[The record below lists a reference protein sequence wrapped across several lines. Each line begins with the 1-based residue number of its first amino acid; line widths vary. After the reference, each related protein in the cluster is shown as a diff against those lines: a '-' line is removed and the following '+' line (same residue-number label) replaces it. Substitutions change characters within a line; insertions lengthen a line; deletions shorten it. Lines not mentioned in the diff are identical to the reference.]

1 MAAGRGNTALKSRAR
16 LKVGITIAPAQDA
29 QALLWANGL
38 SQNIVYLALL
48 LQRLPIV
55 GEVGLICDIQP
66 HAVADSYGL
75 PVWGVGHAV
84 EHCDVVVELGSRS
97 FSTEHVERLRARG
110 GKIVSFVAGNV
121 MAFNFEALAHGRN
134 AGEIVPK
141 HQFDAA
147 WLLPQH
153 WHMCRSYCSIIGS
166 PNVCEIPVL
175 WDPVFLN
182 QTAALMRKN
191 IFWREPEGGKYTLG
205 CFDPNIN
212 VLKTF
217 HLPLLVT
224 EEAYRAD
231 SSRIDKLLLFS
242 AAHMKET
249 RHVTEMI
256 LATDIGRDGLI
267 SLEGRHSLAHV
278 MGSNVHG
285 VVTHQW
291 ENNRNYLYYEVL
303 YMGWPLIHNVPS
315 LRDAG
320 YYYESFN
327 PQDGGRALQEAL
339 RGHPEIRVRQ
349 RDAIR
354 EALWSV
360 NVNNPV
366 NQDRYSELLQ
376 QVMG

>member
-1 MAAGRGNTALKSRAR
+1 MKRKVR

-66 HAVADSYGL
+66 HAVANGYGL
-75 PVWGVGHAV
+75 PVWGVADAAA
-84 EHCDVVVELGSRS
+84 HCDVVIELGSRS
-97 FSTEHVERLRARG
+97 FGAQQIEVLRAHG

-121 MAFNFEALAHGRN
+121 MAFNFEALAHGGG
-134 AGEIVPK
+134 AGEQLVQHK
-141 HQFDAA
+141 FDAA

-153 WHMCRSYCSIIGS
+153 WHMCRSYCSLIGS
-166 PNVCEIPVL
+166 SNVQQIPVL

-191 IFWREPEGGKYTLG
+191 VFWREPENGKYALG
-205 CFDPNIN
+205 CFDPNVN

-224 EEAYRAD
+224 EEAYRRD
-231 SSRIDKLLLFS
+231 KSRIEKLLLFS
-242 AAHMKET
+242 AMRLKDS

-256 LATDIGRDGLI
+256 LATDIGQAGRV
-267 SLEGRHSLAHV
+267 SLEERHALVHV
-278 MGSNVHG
+278 MGSHVQA

-303 YMGWPLIHNVPS
+303 YLGWPLIHNVPS
-315 LRDAG
+315 LGEAG
-320 YYYESFN
+320 YAYEQFD
-327 PQDGGRALQEAL
+327 PQSGGLALTEAL
-339 RGHPEIRVRQ
+339 KGHASLRVKQ
-349 RDAIR
+349 RDAVR

-360 NVNNPV
+360 SVNTPA
-366 NQDRYSELLQ
+366 NQDR
-376 QVMG
+376 

>member
-1 MAAGRGNTALKSRAR
+1 MKPRTR

-66 HAVADSYGL
+66 HAVANGYGL
-75 PVWGVGHAV
+75 PVWGVMDAAA
-84 EHCDVVVELGSRS
+84 HCDVVIELGSRS
-97 FSTEHVERLRARG
+97 FGAPQIEMLRSHG

-121 MAFNFEALAHGRN
+121 MAFNFEALAHGGN
-134 AGEIVPK
+134 SGEQLVQHK
-141 HQFDAA
+141 FDAA

-153 WHMCRSYCSIIGS
+153 WHMCHSYCALVGS
-166 PNVCEIPVL
+166 SNVQQIPVL

-182 QTAALMRKN
+182 QTAALSRKN
-191 IFWREPEGGKYTLG
+191 VFWREPDGGKYTLG
-205 CFDPNIN
+205 CFDPNVN

-224 EEAYRAD
+224 EEAYRRD
-231 SSRIDKLLLFS
+231 KSRIEKLLLFS
-242 AAHMKET
+242 AMRLKDS
-249 RHVTEMI
+249 RHITEMI
-256 LATDIGRDGLI
+256 LATDLGKDGRI
-267 SLEGRHSLAHV
+267 SLEGRHSLVHV
-278 MGSNVHG
+278 MGSHVQG

-303 YMGWPLIHNVPS
+303 YLGWPLVHNVPS
-315 LRDAG
+315 LGEAG
-320 YYYESFN
+320 YYYEQFN
-327 PQDGGRALQEAL
+327 PQSGGEVLDEAL
-339 RGHPEIRVRQ
+339 KGHASQRVKQ
-349 RDAIR
+349 RDAVR

-360 NVNNPV
+360 SVDNPA
-366 NQDRYSELLQ
+366 NQDRYSELLL

>member
-1 MAAGRGNTALKSRAR
+1 MKPKAK
-16 LKVGITIAPAQDA
+16 LKVGITIAAAQDA

-55 GEVGLICDIQP
+55 SEVGLVCDVRP
-66 HAVADSYGL
+66 HAVADTFGL
-75 PVWGVGHAV
+75 PVWTLEETVD
-84 EHCDVVVELGSRS
+84 HCDVVIELGLRS
-97 FSTEHVERLRARG
+97 LGGELLERLRKRG
-110 GKIVSFVAGNV
+110 GKLVSFVAGNV
-121 MAFNFEALAHGRN
+121 MAFNFETLAHGKN
-134 AGEIVPK
+134 AGEVLVK
-141 HQFDAA
+141 HQFDAV

-153 WHMCRSYCSIIGS
+153 WHMCRSYCAMTGS
-166 PNVCEIPVL
+166 PNVHQIPVL

-182 QTAALMRKN
+182 HTATLLRKN

-224 EEAYRAD
+224 EEAYR
-231 SSRIDKLLLFS
+231 IDKNPIEKLLLFS
-242 AAHMKET
+242 TLRLKES

-256 LATDIGRDGLI
+256 LATDIGKDGRI
-267 SLEGRHSLAHV
+267 SLEDRHALVRV
-278 MGSNVHG
+278 MGSDVHA

-303 YMGWPLIHNVPS
+303 YLGWPLIHNVPS
-315 LRDAG
+315 LEGAG
-320 YYYESFN
+320 YYYRDFD
-327 PQDGGRALQEAL
+327 PRDGGRALQEAL
-339 RGHPEIRVRQ
+339 QGHPAIRIEQ

-360 NVNNPV
+360 SIDNPA
-366 NQDRYSELLQ
+366 NQDRYSELLL

>member
-1 MAAGRGNTALKSRAR
+1 MAVKGKTQ
-16 LKVGITIAPAQDA
+16 LKVGITIASAQDA

-55 GEVGLICDIQP
+55 GEVALVCDAP
-66 HAVADSYGL
+66 SHAVADGYGL
-75 PVWGVGHAV
+75 PLWGVEYAAA
-84 EHCDVVVELGSRS
+84 HCDVVIELGSRS
-97 FSTEHVERLRARG
+97 FGAPQVERLRAHG

-121 MAFNFEALAHGRN
+121 MAFNFETLAHGKG
-134 AGEIVPK
+134 AGEILVK

-153 WHMCRSYCSIIGS
+153 WHMCRSYCATVGS
-166 PNVCEIPVL
+166 PNVHEIPVL

-182 QTAALMRKN
+182 QTAALLRKN
-191 IFWREPEGGKYTLG
+191 IFWRAPESGKYTLG

-212 VLKTF
+212 ALKTF
-217 HLPLLVT
+217 HFPLLVA

-231 SSRIDKLLLFS
+231 KSRIEKLLLFS
-242 AAHMKET
+242 AMHLKDT

-256 LATDIGRDGLI
+256 LATDIGKDGRI
-267 SLEGRHSLAHV
+267 SLEERHPLARV
-278 MGSNVHG
+278 MGNYVHA

-291 ENNRNYLYYEVL
+291 ENKCNYLYYEVL
-303 YMGWPLIHNVPS
+303 YLGWPLIHNAPS

-320 YYYESFN
+320 YYYEQFD
-327 PQDGGRALQEAL
+327 PQGGGQVLQEAL
-339 RGHPEIRVRQ
+339 QGHPEIRVRQ

-354 EALWSV
+354 EALW
-360 NVNNPV
+360 NVSIDNPA
-366 NQDRYSELLQ
+366 NQDRYSDLLL

>member
-1 MAAGRGNTALKSRAR
+1 MAKKGKAR
-16 LKVGITIAPAQDA
+16 LKVGITIGPAQDA

-55 GEVGLICDIQP
+55 SELGLICDVQP
-66 HAVADSYGL
+66 HAVATAYGL
-75 PVWGVGHAV
+75 PVWGVEQAAA
-84 EHCDVVVELGSRS
+84 HCDVVIELGARS
-97 FSTEHVERLRARG
+97 FGAAQVDTLRAHG
-110 GKIVSFVAGNV
+110 GKIVSF
-121 MAFNFEALAHGRN
+121 EALAHGGQ
-134 AGEIVPK
+134 AAEQLVK
-141 HQFDAA
+141 HKFDAA

-153 WHMCRSYCSIIGS
+153 WHMCRSYCALLGS
-166 PNVCEIPVL
+166 ANVQEIPVL

-182 QTAALMRKN
+182 HTAALMRKN
-191 IFWREPEGGKYTLG
+191 VFWREPDGGKYALG

-224 EEAYRAD
+224 EEAYRID
-231 SSRIDKLLLFS
+231 DSRIDKLLLFGAMRLKDS
-242 AAHMKET
+242 

-256 LATDIGRDGLI
+256 LATDIGQAGRI
-267 SLEGRHSLAHV
+267 SLEERHSLVHV
-278 MGSNVHG
+278 MGSNVHA

-303 YMGWPLIHNVPS
+303 YLGWPLVHNVPS
-315 LRDAG
+315 LSDAG
-320 YYYESFN
+320 YFYEQFN

-339 RGHPEIRVRQ
+339 KGHPSIRVKQ

-354 EALWSV
+354 EALWQVSV
-360 NVNNPV
+360 DNPA
-366 NQDRYSELLQ
+366 NQDRYSELLL